1 MSIPMIETGY
11 KPQFSLGALY
21 QGFNAGSADN
31 AAQLANLAKEWELQK
46 SRAEDPYKVLSSMY
60 QGELDNARNN
70 PNSIGWKVAGETG
83 DSMSK
88 YTKGRIDFETLEP
101 SIKNKLVELENQGI
115 DLESLGIFKKE
126 RNKNIKA
133 IQDGTGVIGFPTQEQ
148 EQPTG
153 NVGFN
158 FAPQSGGVSNFPQGT
173 AEPTGGMGFFREAL
187 KPAGMIGPLKNEA
200 AMKASMGTDYR
211 SGNPGY
217 DETTTNARLQQTT
230 PAAYSAEKARL
241 LAEGAGQTQVL
252 PSGIQPGG
260 GTMGAP
266 PVFSN
271 MQTQAAPTTGKWGD
285 LLPRTGNLARMA
297 GTMAITPETVSE
309 MAKTEMN
316 NDNRLAAAEARA
328 RQAESGIDARNDK
341 ADRAALS
348 TDYRTNETAISRQSD
363 ELRKYLSGA
372 VAQENFEKL
381 VEGKNYNPEQRAK
394 LKSEVDAAVAR
405 EVARIKTD
413 ITNLR
418 NINDHILKKMY
429 PNYGNQPAAPM
440 QNNQPPASAST
451 GVTPSGN
458 TYRKTQN

>member
-31 AAQLANLAKEWELQK
+31 SAQLANLAKEWELQK

-88 YTKGRIDFETLEP
+88 HAKGRIDFETLEP
-101 SIKNKLVELENQGI
+101 SIKNKLLELQNQGI
-115 DLESLGIFKKE
+115 NLESLGIFGAE
-126 RNKNIKA
+126 RLRNMQQ
-133 IQDGTGVIGFPTQEQ
+133 IQGGSGTVGFPM
-148 EQPTG
+148 QPTEQ
-153 NVGFN
+153 
-158 FAPQSGGVSNFPQGT
+158 QSGTIGLPIGNEGR
-173 AEPTGGMGFFREAL
+173 GMPVNPGQQMPSPL
-187 KPAGMIGPLKNEA
+187 PILKNEA

-217 DETTTNARLQQTT
+217 DETTTGARLQQTT
-230 PAAYSAEKARL
+230 PEAYAAEKARL